1 MEIASLL
8 KTFFRLDFLLND
20 TRCDRKLKGTDYQLF
35 HLQYQSQCL
44 KEFRTWSRAAL
55 VIVFGNVQRIAKKFP
70 KILAAD
76 KTTLPY
82 KVKPRAHIKLS
93 SDSRVPTQT
102 LVSKKGVLC
111 KHSLGQSSNRATMY
125 STCQQS

>member
-1 MEIASLL
+1 MGIGLPCVTAGLHAALL
-8 KTFFRLDFLLND
+8 LR
-20 TRCDRKLKGTDYQLF
+20 Q
-35 HLQYQSQCL
+35 QYQSQRL

-82 KVKPRAHIKLS
+82 KVKPGAHIKLS
-93 SDSRVPTQT
+93 SDSRMPTQT
-102 LVSKKGVLC
+102 LVSKKGGVV
-111 KHSLGQSSNRATMY
+111 
-125 STCQQS
+125 

>member
-1 MEIASLL
+1 MKITSLL
-8 KTFFRLDFLLND
+8 IFFRLDFLLND
-20 TRCDRKLKGTDYQLF
+20 TRCDRKLEGTDY

-44 KEFRTWSRAAL
+44 EEFGAWSRAAL

-82 KVKPRAHIKLS
+82 KVKP
-93 SDSRVPTQT
+93 
-102 LVSKKGVLC
+102 
-111 KHSLGQSSNRATMY
+111 
-125 STCQQS
+125 